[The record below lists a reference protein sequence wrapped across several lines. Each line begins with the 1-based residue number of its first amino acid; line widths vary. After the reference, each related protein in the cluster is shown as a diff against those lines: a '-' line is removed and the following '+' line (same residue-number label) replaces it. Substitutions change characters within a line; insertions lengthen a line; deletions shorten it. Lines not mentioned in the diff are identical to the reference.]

1 MSEDYPML
9 AQYLR
14 RHRAKAERDAKKLL
28 RGPSNHAGLDVWNE
42 HTRHTMLKHAQV
54 ICVNG
59 TVAD

>member
-14 RHRAKAERDAKKLL
+14 RHRAKVERDAKKLL

-42 HTRHTMLKHAQV
+42 HTRHPMLKHAQV